1 MVSRS
6 LFVSSALLFFLHEVN
21 TLYFQ
26 CLKIVNKW
34 RDVMDEHLRCAS
46 GDIAANRN
54 QNSRAER
61 GKIKSGQFYLNV
73 CLNYTAETKD
83 RESDLFELIN
93 KAKTCVFHHHVS
105 EMNLKGLENHYIVQF
120 STFSHIEWERHDST
134 IAVCTAVSRSTF
146 PDGRMLSLS
155 FLFFGL
161 VIGGRGVIKCLK
173 KRNETHMLCNV
184 NVLLT

>member
-46 GDIAANRN
+46 GDIAANGN

-93 KAKTCVFHHHVS
+93 KAKTCVFPSSCV
-105 EMNLKGLENHYIVQF
+105 
-120 STFSHIEWERHDST
+120 
-134 IAVCTAVSRSTF
+134 
-146 PDGRMLSLS
+146 
-155 FLFFGL
+155 
-161 VIGGRGVIKCLK
+161 
-173 KRNETHMLCNV
+173 RNEFKRFRKPLYCSVFYIFAHRMGKA
-184 NVLLT
+184 